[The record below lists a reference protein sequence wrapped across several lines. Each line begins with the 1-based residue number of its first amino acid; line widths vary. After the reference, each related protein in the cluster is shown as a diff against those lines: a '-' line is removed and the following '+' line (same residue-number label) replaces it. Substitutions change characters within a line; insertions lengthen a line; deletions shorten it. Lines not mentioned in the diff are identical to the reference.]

1 MTTSASRHNEKYHS
15 LRNNNNFRNEGILES
30 WATASNVVLGHGR
43 PWLDQQIPIFLVVD
57 ILFVGGDGWCWWLKI
72 DTVKSNK
79 RCTLWYFQPINNHDS
94 VYLFVDGFASEILG
108 DLWEIFPEQRIRAD
122 SYQLDV
128 RMPGSVQRLHERP
141 RKKKDG
147 RWIGLSANLLLQEN
161 IWNYIQATLQPIQW
175 DRTMESLVTS

>member
-1 MTTSASRHNEKYHS
+1 MTTSASRHNEKYHA

-108 DLWEIFPEQRIRAD
+108 DLWEIFRNKGFVLTATGWM
-122 SYQLDV
+122 SGCLD
-128 RMPGSVQRLHERP
+128 RSKGFMRGQGK
-141 RKKKDG
+141 RKMDDG
-147 RWIGLSANLLLQEN
+147 
-161 IWNYIQATLQPIQW
+161 
-175 DRTMESLVTS
+175 LV